1 LGDESVDV
9 RYGAIQALR
18 SLGDER
24 AVEPLI
30 RICLENED
38 LRPYALEAIRELCGD
53 DSTEPVFEALR
64 QIQALVSETSHRV
77 LAVRGKVTKRII
89 S

>member
-1 LGDESVDV
+1 M

-53 DSTEPVFEALR
+53 DSTEPVLR
-64 QIQALVSETSHRV
+64 PSVRYKRLYLRPPTVSLLYEEKSQ
-77 LAVRGKVTKRII
+77 RG
-89 S
+89 